1 MSKDYTKL
9 RRIDLKDIKDD
20 KDVEL
25 GKDNAQEKT
34 TSQANLGLTYQRL
47 T

>member
-9 RRIDLKDIKDD
+9 RRIDLKDIKDN
-20 KDVEL
+20 KDVGL
-25 GKDNAQEKT
+25 GKDDAQEKT
-34 TSQANLGLTYQRL
+34 PSQANLGLTYQRL

>member
-9 RRIDLKDIKDD
+9 RRIDLKDIKDS

-25 GKDNAQEKT
+25 GKDDA
-34 TSQANLGLTYQRL
+34 
-47 T
+47 

>member
-9 RRIDLKDIKDD
+9 RRIDLKDIKDGE
-20 KDVEL
+20 DVEL

-34 TSQANLGLTYQRL
+34 PSQVSSGLTY
-47 T
+47 